1 MTGHEKGAV
10 NVWGADGRARPIARM
25 GDAVTEIRAVEVD
38 GDPLRPEVALG
49 GKKGEVRVL
58 RGPGALW
65 TASIEGKVSAIGGV
79 DLDGDG
85 RQAVLVGTEE
95 GSLTAFE
102 ADGRRLAGQA
112 AGGKVEAIVAFAPGS
127 GERLAVVAAGR
138 AVTAWRLVRRVA
150 PAWYRPE
157 TGAALG
163 GLAVIACALGL
174 LFLRPAPVAAA
185 EPEPDGRALH
195 VAKLREDAARVRS
208 LLEAGR
214 ASREDA
220 LERLGQIETQLARA
234 ARGPSAAASPAP
246 PASPPPPP
254 RRGGGS

>member
-65 TASIEGKVSAIGGV
+65 TASIEGKVS
-79 DLDGDG
+79 
-85 RQAVLVGTEE
+85 
-95 GSLTAFE
+95 
-102 ADGRRLAGQA
+102 
-112 AGGKVEAIVAFAPGS
+112 AIVAFAPGS

-220 LERLGQIETQLARA
+220 LERLGQIEAQLARA